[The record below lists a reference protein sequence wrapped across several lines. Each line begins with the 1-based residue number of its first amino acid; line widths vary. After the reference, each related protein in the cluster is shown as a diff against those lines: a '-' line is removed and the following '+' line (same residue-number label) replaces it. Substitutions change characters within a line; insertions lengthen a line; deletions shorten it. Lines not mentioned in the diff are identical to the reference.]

1 MDYGVSNI
9 LLEEAKKKN
18 KSALNSIL
26 RSRVALKRM
35 KVFGIFN
42 SNFRSQYDVIENVLE
57 EANRSIKALKRDKS
71 TLDYLSRISFDYEF
85 DDNYLELI
93 NVIGV
98 KDEEMLIRFCKMFE
112 STLFIRRG
120 IRYVPKVPK
129 DVSEE
134 RDKII
139 DDKMRLVRELSSK
152 A

>member
-18 KSALNSIL
+18 KSALNNIL

-35 KVFGIFN
+35 KVSGIFN

-139 DDKMRLVRELSSK
+139 NDKMRLVRELSSK